1 MKALSMK
8 KNTLIT
14 IFCISTFII
23 IPLFVD
29 LFIHGYYTKCFV
41 IAFLFVLS
49 IIGLHKGIQLLS
61 N

>member
-1 MKALSMK
+1 MKR
-8 KNTLIT
+8 NTLIT

-49 IIGLHKGIQLLS
+49 TIGLHKRIRLLS